1 MTRVAS
7 TYTDLDCR
15 AKLRGTT
22 LSAPFMMLSFMAMLM
37 ISELKL
43 NDEELFD
50 GCSFQFTDVAV

>member
-1 MTRVAS
+1 M
-7 TYTDLDCR
+7 
-15 AKLRGTT
+15 
-22 LSAPFMMLSFMAMLM
+22 SAPFMMLSFMAMLM